1 MSGPDPAAGPRLENR
16 LAPDDAHGRADHPLR
31 ELAWLLAAT
40 LGVLALAAVL
50 LAWAAQALAPHVPF
64 SAEVA
69 LADRLLPDEP
79 ASNAAGQAR
88 RDALQTRAERVAAAL
103 SLPPGMTVSVTDEP
117 LADFNAYATL
127 GGRIRV
133 FHGVLAQVQH
143 EEELAALLAHE
154 IAHIKHRHVAANLGR
169 GMTMALLL
177 SAVSGEAGAGLAQ
190 ALLGQAAHLALL
202 GYSREQERQADADA
216 LRASV
221 ALYGHA
227 GGVLALLHRL
237 ETVEQQRGTSPPGW
251 LRSHPQGSDR
261 VFAARALASAQ
272 GWAISG
278 AMQPLAAELRPAG
291 ER

>member
-1 MSGPDPAAGPRLENR
+1 MSSPDPAAGPRLENR
-16 LAPDDAHGRADHPLR
+16 LAPDDARGRAEQPLR

-40 LGVLALAAVL
+40 LGALGLAAVL
-50 LAWAAQALAPHVPF
+50 LAWAAQALAPHLPF

-69 LADRLLPDEP
+69 LAESLLPDKP
-79 ASNAAGQAR
+79 ASSAADQAR
-88 RDALQTRAERVAAAL
+88 RDALQTLAERMAGAL
-103 SLPPGMTVSVTDEP
+103 SLPAGMTVSVTDEP
-117 LADFNAYATL
+117 RAEFNAYATL

-169 GMTMALLL
+169 GTTMALLL
-177 SAVSGEAGAGLAQ
+177 SVVSSEAGAGLAQ

-227 GGVLALLHRL
+227 GGLLALLHRL
-237 ETVEQQRGTSPPGW
+237 EVVEQQHGSSPPGW
-251 LRSHPQGSDR
+251 LRSHPHGSDR
-261 VFAARALASAQ
+261 LLSARALAQAQ
-272 GWAISG
+272 GWALSG
-278 AMQPLAAELRPAG
+278 AMQPLAAELRPAD